1 MRSDQRLG
9 GAPVVAFTLS
19 VVVAVVLNG
28 AIVAYMRRRKVGTP
42 VTWGEAM
49 FGAMIVF
56 FLLFWI
62 YGVVPHQ
69 WLAWADNEL
78 NWRADK
84 LFVGPGGILK
94 AQAQGGSLPFTITY
108 VVIRDVVAVAIYGI
122 AIGGNVAMWS
132 MWQNR
137 GKAKAAKPAEIS
149 TFGRPLVREG
159 TQL

>member
-1 MRSDQRLG
+1 M
-9 GAPVVAFTLS
+9 VAFVLS
-19 VVVAVVLNG
+19 ILVTIVLTG
-28 AIVAYMRRRKVGTP
+28 AIMAYMKRREVGTP

-49 FGAMIVF
+49 FGALIVF

-78 NWRADK
+78 NWRSDK
-84 LFVGPGGILK
+84 LFVGPGGILE
-94 AQAQGGSLPFTITY
+94 AQAQGGSFPFTITY
-108 VVIRDVVAVAIYGI
+108 VVIRDVIAVGIYGI
-122 AIGGNVAMWS
+122 AIGGNVALWS

-137 GKAKAAKPAEIS
+137 GKAKADKPVEVS

-159 TQL
+159 TQT

>member
-1 MRSDQRLG
+1 M
-9 GAPVVAFTLS
+9 VAFALS
-19 VVVAVVLNG
+19 IIVTVVITGAVFL
-28 AIVAYMRRRKVGTP
+28 YMGRRPVGTP

-56 FLLFWI
+56 FGLFWV

-84 LFVGPGGILK
+84 LFVGPGGILR
-94 AQAQGGSLPFTITY
+94 AQAHGGSFPFTINY
-108 VVIRDVVAVAIYGI
+108 VVIRDLVAVGIYGVAI
-122 AIGGNVAMWS
+122 AVHVGMWF

-137 GKAKAAKPAEIS
+137 GKKAAAKDTVERS
-149 TFGRPLVREG
+149 SFGRPLVREG
-159 TQL
+159 SRA

>member
-1 MRSDQRLG
+1 M
-9 GAPVVAFTLS
+9 VAFTIS
-19 VVVAVVLNG
+19 VVVTAVFVG
-28 AIVAYMRRRKVGTP
+28 AILAYMKHRPVGTP

-56 FLLFWI
+56 SALFWI

-78 NWRADK
+78 NWRSDK

-94 AQAQGGSLPFTITY
+94 AEEHGGHIPFTLTY
-108 VVIRDVVAVAIYGI
+108 VVIRDVIASAIYVVAVGLHI
-122 AIGGNVAMWS
+122 ALWA

-137 GKAKAAKPAEIS
+137 GRTKSEPEDLSA
-149 TFGRPLVREG
+149 FGRPLVREG
-159 TQL
+159 AQA

>member
-1 MRSDQRLG
+1 M
-9 GAPVVAFTLS
+9 VAFTLS
-19 VVVAVVLNG
+19 VIVSVILAG
-28 AIVAYMRRRKVGTP
+28 AIMSYMKRRPVGTP

-49 FGAMIVF
+49 FGAMVVF
-56 FLLFWI
+56 FLMFWI

-78 NWRADK
+78 NWRTDK

-94 AQAQGGSLPFTITY
+94 AQAEGGSFPFTITY
-108 VVIRDVVAVAIYGI
+108 VVIRDVIAVVIYGI
-122 AIGGNVAMWS
+122 AIGGNVAMWA

-137 GKAKAAKPAEIS
+137 GKAKSKAPEVS

-159 TQL
+159 SQA